1 MTTTIDRAGRLVV
14 PKDIRDRL
22 NLVPGME
29 LDIEVEGDGVRLSVP
44 GAGSSLVD
52 KGGILVHHGAAK
64 AQIDVA
70 EFIRGERESRARRI
84 VPGERGK

>member
-1 MTTTIDRAGRLVV
+1 
-14 PKDIRDRL
+14 
-22 NLVPGME
+22 
-29 LDIEVEGDGVRLSVP
+29 VP

-64 AQIDVA
+64 VSLDVA